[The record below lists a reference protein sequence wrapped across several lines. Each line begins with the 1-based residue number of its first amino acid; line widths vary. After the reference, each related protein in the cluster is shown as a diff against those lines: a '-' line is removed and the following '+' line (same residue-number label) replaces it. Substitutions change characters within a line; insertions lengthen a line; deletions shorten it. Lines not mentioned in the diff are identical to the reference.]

1 MTSPTVRIPQPPSA
15 RLQVGRRSFLG
26 LPLVPNAVTLGRTV
40 AAMVLATWAAAAS
53 SLALLV
59 AGYLVYWAGDVA
71 DGALARARDET
82 TRVGAVLDIVADRA
96 CTTMLA
102 TVFVVERPDT
112 AVPLALFLVQF
123 CVLDTMLSLSFLA
136 TEVDSPNDFHRVDRT
151 VYRLNWSP
159 PAKALNTAAVVLL
172 VLSGHAVAAAGV
184 ALAVTAV
191 KLWSLRRVVRVLG
204 RR

>member
-1 MTSPTVRIPQPPSA
+1 MSSPTVELPAVPAAGPV
-15 RLQVGRRSFLG
+15 LGRRVLG
-26 LPLVPNAVTLGRTV
+26 LPVVPNGVTLARTV
-40 AAMVLATWAAAAS
+40 GAMALATWAAAAS

-59 AGYLVYWAGDVA
+59 VGYLVYWAGDVA
-71 DGALARARDET
+71 DGALARRRGET
-82 TRVGAVLDIVADRA
+82 TRVGAVLDIVSDRA

-102 TVFVVERPDT
+102 TAFVVERPAT

-172 VLSGHAVAAAGV
+172 LLTGHMVAAAFV
-184 ALAVTAV
+184 ALGVTAV
-191 KLWSLRRVVRVLG
+191 KLWSLRRVVRILA